1 MKIIAQTDNRICIE
15 LTREDMEELDI
26 TYDEL
31 DYGNIETRRVLW
43 TLLDEARHELGRNI
57 CLTQRLLIEA
67 VPDHDGGCSI
77 FFTVME
83 QTEGKNQ
90 SKQLIKGVRQRIVC
104 ISDKI
109 DNIGKLSKALSGLGG
124 ILKSELYGSEGK
136 YRLVIQKTNGCSNLK
151 SKTEKTIFQPQYT
164 PHICL
169 FQNRLHNS
177 LLRSCLPLPLNSS
190 K

>member
-31 DYGNIETRRVLW
+31 DYANIETRRVLW

-90 SKQLIKGVRQRIVC
+90 SKQLIKGIRQRIVC
-104 ISDKI
+104 TSDKI

-124 ILKSELYGSEGK
+124 ILKSELYGNGGK
-136 YRLVIQKTNGCSNLK
+136 YRLIIQMESVFTGDINAVICEFCDIEDDSV
-151 SKTEKTIFQPQYT
+151 IPYT
-164 PHICL
+164 YEHWK
-169 FQNRLHNS
+169 RLMS
-177 LLRSCLPLPLNSS
+177 PDAVGILCALQ
-190 K
+190 